1 MSRSSADDVSMTT
14 GIDRVC
20 GSDFK
25 RFNTSN
31 PSTFGS
37 FRSSKM
43 TFGRFE
49 SLPLPKIKS
58 RASSPSR
65 TTSMRFVRL
74 FFFKACNASST
85 SLGLSSTN
93 RISTGLWFIGASPF
107 KSEIESG
114 AFIQLRLSPHAA
126 TMPVDD
132 TLDDGETDTGPF
144 VFLSPVQALEH
155 AKEFVHVAHVKA
167 SAIVFDKVNGF
178 AVSLLARDF
187 NLCDLAFAGVLEGIG
202 EKVHEDLLEQGWIG
216 PTLGKVND
224 GHLEP
229 PAVLLGLQLFEDLSR
244 EISRRYGLFLKRLP
258 AQPGEAQQVIDQLPH
273 RNCVFLH

>member
-1 MSRSSADDVSMTT
+1 MSRSSADDVSITT

-20 GSDFK
+20 GSDFR

-31 PSTFGS
+31 PSTLGS

-49 SLPLPKIKS
+49 SIPLPKMKS

-74 FFFKACNASST
+74 FFFNACNASST

-114 AFIQLRLSPHAA
+114 ALMQLRLSPHAA
-126 TMPVDD
+126 AMPVDD
-132 TLDDGETDTGPF
+132 ALDDGETDTGPF

-155 AKEFVHVAHVKA
+155 AKEFVRVAHVKA
-167 SAIVFDKVNGF
+167 GAIVFNKVDRF
-178 AVSLLARDF
+178 AGSFLATDF
-187 NLCDLAFAGVLEGIG
+187 NFAQVAFAGVLEGIG
-202 EKVHEDLLEQGWIG
+202 EKIDKDLLEQCRIG
-216 PTLGKVND
+216 LTLGKIAD
-224 GHLEP
+224 GDIEP
-229 PAVLLGLQLFEDLSR
+229 AAVLLGLQLFEDLLR
-244 EISRRYGLFLKRLP
+244 ELSRRHGLFLKRLP
-258 AQPGEAQQVIDQLPH
+258 AQPGEAQQVI
-273 RNCVFLH
+273 